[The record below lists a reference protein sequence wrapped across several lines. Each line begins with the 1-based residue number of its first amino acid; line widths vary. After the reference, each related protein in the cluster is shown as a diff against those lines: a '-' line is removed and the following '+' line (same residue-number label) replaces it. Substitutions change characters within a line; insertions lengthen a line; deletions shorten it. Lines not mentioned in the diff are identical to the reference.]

1 MNLIYQGDI
10 LELLETRGNNS
21 VDMVFTDPPFNDGID
36 YGVSKDNRG
45 DYWIWV
51 TKWISEYRRISNNRM
66 AILCRKDKLTQYI
79 KILELNDLTFA
90 ETELIIIDTR
100 INWFGLI
107 ITGGLIHKRGKKFWE
122 HRNEDFFTFDKV
134 NYNNPGLTSLRLVE
148 RIVKTYSNENDVIL
162 DGFMGCGTTAVACK
176 NLNRNFIGIEL
187 NPEYIKIANRR
198 LKGNNHGN

>member
-10 LELLETRGNNS
+10 LELLETRVNNS

-66 AILCRKDKLTQYI
+66 AILVRNDKLT
-79 KILELNDLTFA
+79 KFVEILRLSD
-90 ETELIIIDTR
+90 TELILIDCQHT
-100 INWFGLI
+100 WFGLL
-107 ITGGLIHKRGKKFWE
+107 ITGDLSIKTERKQWSHQ
-122 HRNEDFFTFDKV
+122 NEDFFTFDKV
-134 NYNNPGLTSLRLVE
+134 KYKNPGLTSLRLVE
-148 RIVKTYSNENDVIL
+148 RIVKTYSEENDVIL